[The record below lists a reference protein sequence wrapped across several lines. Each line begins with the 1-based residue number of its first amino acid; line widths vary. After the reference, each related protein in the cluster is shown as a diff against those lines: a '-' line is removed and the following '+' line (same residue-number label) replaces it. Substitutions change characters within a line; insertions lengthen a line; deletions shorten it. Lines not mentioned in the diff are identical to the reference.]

1 MIVLFGVNKMKKTL
15 IVLIFVLISQFL
27 FATETI
33 WMWEHNDSDVNFFRY
48 STTYDEKWRVVPSDH
63 YSIKLDSGEIDD
75 YEFFLQQSYDGVN
88 WSESSSKVHEGVKNV
103 TVDKATVKEKGLV
116 LSLQLVPFESYIAT
130 KPHNLSYE
138 VKTAY
143 SFGLDGEVSYFFG
156 TFGVGAQVGINMGWE
171 EFAFNPFTIAK
182 ERIYGGAYLTLS
194 YKILDGTRF
203 VILSQVGF
211 GTNFELIN
219 NQAYLAPS
227 VLVALEG
234 GIRINENVT
243 ISMKPSFIASF
254 GSWNGQEEYTSF
266 VIKTVSL
273 GTSYRF

>member
-1 MIVLFGVNKMKKTL
+1 MKRVLIVLFFILT
-15 IVLIFVLISQFL
+15 ISSL

-33 WMWEHNDSDVNFFRY
+33 WMWDHNNSEVNFFRY
-48 STTYDEKWRVVPSDH
+48 STSYDDKWRVVPSDH
-63 YSIKLDSGEIDD
+63 YSVKLDSGDIDD
-75 YEFFLQQSYDGVN
+75 YEFHLQQSYDGEIWSDSAIALHGSLKDQALVN
-88 WSESSSKVHEGVKNV
+88 K
-103 TVDKATVKEKGLV
+103 TIKEKGLV

-130 KPHNLSYE
+130 KPHDSRVE
-138 VKTAY
+138 KKTAY
-143 SFGLDGEVSYFFG
+143 SFGVDGEVSYFFG

-182 ERIYGGAYLTLS
+182 ERIYGGVYLTLS

-203 VILSQVGF
+203 VILFQIGF

-219 NQAYLAPS
+219 NQTYLAPS

-254 GSWNGQEEYTSF
+254 GSWNGQKEYTSF

-273 GTSYRF
+273 GASYRF

>member
-15 IVLIFVLISQFL
+15 IVLILALISQFL

-33 WMWEHNDSDVNFFRY
+33 WMWDHNNSEVNFFRY
-48 STTYDEKWRVVPSDH
+48 STSYDDKWRVVPSDH
-63 YSIKLDSGEIDD
+63 YSVKLDSGDIDD
-75 YEFFLQQSYDGVN
+75 YEFHLQQSYDGEIWSDSAIALHGSLKDQALVN
-88 WSESSSKVHEGVKNV
+88 K
-103 TVDKATVKEKGLV
+103 TIKEKGLV

-130 KPHNLSYE
+130 KPHDSRVE
-138 VKTAY
+138 KKTAY
-143 SFGLDGEVSYFFG
+143 SFGVDGEVSYFFG

-203 VILSQVGF
+203 VILFQIGF

-219 NQAYLAPS
+219 NQTYLAPS

-254 GSWNGQEEYTSF
+254 GSWNGQKEYTSF

-273 GTSYRF
+273 GASYRF

>member
-1 MIVLFGVNKMKKTL
+1 MRRFVS
-15 IVLIFVLISQFL
+15 FVLMFFIAISL

-33 WMWEHNDSDVNFFRY
+33 WMWDHNDSEVSFFRY
-48 STTYDEKWRVVPSDH
+48 STSFDEKWRVVPSDH
-63 YSIKLDSGEIDD
+63 YSVKLDSGDVDD
-75 YEFFLQQSYDGVN
+75 YEFYLQQSYDGEIWSDSAIALHGSLKDQVLVN
-88 WSESSSKVHEGVKNV
+88 K
-103 TVDKATVKEKGLV
+103 TLKEKGLV

-130 KPHNLSYE
+130 KTHDSWGE
-138 VKTAY
+138 RKTAY
-143 SFGLDGEVSYFFG
+143 SFGVDGEVSYFFG

-203 VILSQVGF
+203 VILFQIGF

-219 NQAYLAPS
+219 NQTYLAPS

-254 GSWNGQEEYTSF
+254 GSWNGQKEYTSF

-273 GTSYRF
+273 GASYRF

>member
-1 MIVLFGVNKMKKTL
+1 MRRFVS
-15 IVLIFVLISQFL
+15 FVLMFFIAISL

-33 WMWEHNDSDVNFFRY
+33 WMWDHNDSEVSFFRY
-48 STTYDEKWRVVPSDH
+48 STSFDEKWRVVPSDH
-63 YSIKLDSGEIDD
+63 YSVKLDSGDVDD
-75 YEFFLQQSYDGVN
+75 YEFYLQQSYDGEIWSDSAIALHGSLKDQVLVN
-88 WSESSSKVHEGVKNV
+88 K
-103 TVDKATVKEKGLV
+103 TIKEKGLV

-130 KPHNLSYE
+130 KPHDSRVE
-138 VKTAY
+138 KKTAY
-143 SFGLDGEVSYFFG
+143 SFGVDGEVSYFFG

-243 ISMKPSFIASF
+243 ISMKPSFIASL